1 MILSKEIGSS
11 IVPVKSEALCE
22 PIVKR
27 KLKNRVERILL
38 EHGALTGMEILEVM
52 PWKWTPTQNQL
63 SNTLAK
69 NNCFK
74 KIGHKRIKGF
84 VSGSYEV
91 CVWAHVNDRTLN
103 LINEEE

>member
-1 MILSKEIGSS
+1 M
-11 IVPVKSEALCE
+11 
-22 PIVKR
+22 KR
-27 KLKNRVERILL
+27 RLKNRVERILL
-38 EHGALTGMEILEVM
+38 ENGPLTTMEIISLF
-52 PWKWTPTQNQL
+52 PWKWAPTNNQL

-74 KIGHKRIKGF
+74 KIGLRRIKGF
-84 VSGSYEV
+84 VSGSYKV